1 MKSKFSFILLLCLS
15 LLAGP
20 LFGQGARE
28 AGSVAKEQRTVVDHN
43 GDVVSLPDDIQRI
56 VISSLLPLPSVYCL
70 FEGDASKLVGMH
82 PSSMAAAKNSILPDI
97 MPDIVNVNSSFVSGG
112 EMNIEE
118 VVKLKPDVVFY
129 NASNKTEREKLKAA
143 GIPAVAF
150 SASKWNYNVIETFNA
165 WVELL
170 GEVLQQEN
178 KASGITEYANEV
190 YAFIHDRL
198 ASAPDLK
205 KPKAMVLYTNKNGI
219 INISGETSFG
229 QFWLDSTGG
238 ENIAAHVPGF
248 SPTVNMEQIYEW
260 NPDIIYITNFVP
272 LLPEDFYNNV
282 IEGQDWSHVKAVKE
296 GKVYISPLGMYRW
309 TPPSSDVPVALLW
322 MATCNQPELFA
333 DIDIREEVRSY
344 YKRFY
349 HMDLSESQ
357 LDRIFSPSREAAY

>member
-143 GIPAVAF
+143 GIPAVR
-150 SASKWNYNVIETFNA
+150 S
-165 WVELL
+165 
-170 GEVLQQEN
+170 VLR
-178 KASGITEYANEV
+178 SGT
-190 YAFIHDRL
+190 
-198 ASAPDLK
+198 
-205 KPKAMVLYTNKNGI
+205 T
-219 INISGETSFG
+219 T
-229 QFWLDSTGG
+229 
-238 ENIAAHVPGF
+238 
-248 SPTVNMEQIYEW
+248 
-260 NPDIIYITNFVP
+260 
-272 LLPEDFYNNV
+272 
-282 IEGQDWSHVKAVKE
+282 
-296 GKVYISPLGMYRW
+296 
-309 TPPSSDVPVALLW
+309 
-322 MATCNQPELFA
+322 
-333 DIDIREEVRSY
+333 
-344 YKRFY
+344 
-349 HMDLSESQ
+349 
-357 LDRIFSPSREAAY
+357 